1 MAGEPASLLGSVPG
15 MIYRTRLVP
24 PFDSD
29 FISEEMGAV
38 VGHPAS
44 DFVGPEPKRRWL
56 DFMHP
61 DDRDRV
67 REAMIEG
74 TADGATGEVEY
85 RVRRADGSEAWILSR
100 ARRVVDE
107 DGTPWLHGTAVDVTA
122 HHEAQELALRLDAE
136 QIRRAEIQASRAR
149 IVEAADEARRKL
161 ERDLHD
167 GAQQRLVTAL
177 LTLKL
182 AAAQPDTAAARELVV
197 EAAEQLEHGLADL
210 RELAQGIHPAVL
222 TDRGLGPAIESL
234 AARSPVP
241 VELNVTETRPAPAVE
256 AAIYFTVGEAL
267 NNIAKYAQAT
277 QARVTVAVDGATVV
291 AEIAD
296 DGVGG
301 ADARSG
307 SGLRGLADRLD
318 ALGGTLEVQSE
329 SGAGTQ
335 VRATAPLSFGVDAA
349 GRLGEPAA

>member
-1 MAGEPASLLGSVPG
+1 MAAEPAALLASVPG

-24 PFDSD
+24 PFDSE
-29 FISEEMGAV
+29 FISEEMGSV

-44 DFVGPEPKRRWL
+44 DFVGPEPKRRWV

-67 REAMIEG
+67 RQAVIEG
-74 TADGATGEVEY
+74 TANGSTAEVEY

-100 ARRVVDE
+100 ARRILDE
-107 DGTPWLHGTAVDVTA
+107 DGTPWLHGAAIDVTA
-122 HHEAQELALRLDAE
+122 RHEAEELQRRLDAE
-136 QIRRAEIQASRAR
+136 QVRSAEIQASRAR

-167 GAQQRLVTAL
+167 GAQQRLVAAL

-182 AAAQPDTAAARELVV
+182 AATHSDGTEARALV
-197 EAAEQLEHGLADL
+197 ADASQQLEQGLAEL
-210 RELAQGIHPAVL
+210 RELARGIHPAVL
-222 TDRGLGPAIESL
+222 SERGLRPAIESL

-241 VELNVTETRPAPAVE
+241 VELRVTDRRPAPAVE

-267 NNIAKYAQAT
+267 TNIAKYARANQASV
-277 QARVTVAVDGATVV
+277 RVEVEGTTVV

-301 ADARSG
+301 VDTESG

-318 ALGGTLEVQSE
+318 ALGGTLDVE
-329 SGAGTQ
+329 SASGGGTR
-335 VRATAPLSFGVDAA
+335 VRATAPLEV
-349 GRLGEPAA
+349 

>member
-1 MAGEPASLLGSVPG
+1 MPADAASLLASVPG

-24 PFDSD
+24 PFDSE
-29 FISEEMGAV
+29 FISDEMGAV
-38 VGHPAS
+38 VGHAAA
-44 DFVGPEPKRRWL
+44 DFVGPEPKLRWV

-67 REAMIEG
+67 RRAMVEG
-74 TADGATGEVEY
+74 TSNGGTGEVEY
-85 RVRRADGSEAWILSR
+85 RVRRADGGERWILSR

-107 DGTPWLHGTAVDVTA
+107 DGTPWLHGAAIDVTA
-122 HHEAQELALRLDAE
+122 RHEAEELRRRLDAE
-136 QIRRAEIQASRAR
+136 QVRSAEIQASRAR

-167 GAQQRLVTAL
+167 GAQQRLVSAL

-182 AAAQPDTAAARELVV
+182 AATQSDGEQARARVA
-197 EAAEQLEHGLADL
+197 EASDQLEQGLADL
-210 RELAQGIHPAVL
+210 RELAQGIHPAIL
-222 TDRGLGPAIESL
+222 TDLGLRPALESL

-241 VELNVTETRPAPAVE
+241 VELHVTETRPAPTVE
-256 AAIYFTVGEAL
+256 AALYFTVGEAL
-267 NNIAKYAQAT
+267 TNIAKYAEAT
-277 QARVTVAVDGATVV
+277 KASVSVRVDGTTVV

-301 ADARSG
+301 VDTGSG

-318 ALGGTLEVQSE
+318 ALGGTLDVE
-329 SGAGTQ
+329 STVGSGTR
-335 VRATAPLSFGVDAA
+335 VRATAPLRV
-349 GRLGEPAA
+349 

>member
-1 MAGEPASLLGSVPG
+1 
-15 MIYRTRLVP
+15 
-24 PFDSD
+24 
-29 FISEEMGAV
+29 
-38 VGHPAS
+38 
-44 DFVGPEPKRRWL
+44 
-56 DFMHP
+56 MHP
-61 DDRDRV
+61 GDRDQV
-67 REAMIEG
+67 REAMIER
-74 TADGATGEVEY
+74 TAGGATAEVEY

-107 DGTPWLHGTAVDVTA
+107 DGTPWLHGAAVDVTA
-122 HHEAQELALRLDAE
+122 HHEAQELRRRLDTE
-136 QIRRAEIQASRAR
+136 QIRTAEIEASRAR

-167 GAQQRLVTAL
+167 GAQQWLVTAL

-182 AAAQPDTAAARELVV
+182 AVGQADAGAARELIV

-241 VELNVTETRPAPAVE
+241 VELDVTETRSAPAVE

-267 NNIAKYAQAT
+267 TNIAKHARAT
-277 QARVTVAVDGATVV
+277 KARVTVAVDGGMVV

-318 ALGGTLEVQSE
+318 ALGGRLDIQGG
-329 SGAGTQ
+329 SGAGTR
-335 VRATAPLSFGVDAA
+335 VRATAPLALGVDAA
-349 GRLGEPAA
+349 GRLDQPAA

>member
-1 MAGEPASLLGSVPG
+1 MVGEPASLLASVPG

-44 DFVGPEPKRRWL
+44 DFVGPEPKRRWV

-177 LTLKL
+177 LTL
-182 AAAQPDTAAARELVV
+182 
-197 EAAEQLEHGLADL
+197 
-210 RELAQGIHPAVL
+210 
-222 TDRGLGPAIESL
+222 
-234 AARSPVP
+234 
-241 VELNVTETRPAPAVE
+241 
-256 AAIYFTVGEAL
+256 
-267 NNIAKYAQAT
+267 
-277 QARVTVAVDGATVV
+277 
-291 AEIAD
+291 
-296 DGVGG
+296 
-301 ADARSG
+301 
-307 SGLRGLADRLD
+307 
-318 ALGGTLEVQSE
+318 GGTR
-329 SGAGTQ
+329 
-335 VRATAPLSFGVDAA
+335 VRATAPLGLGVDAA
-349 GRLGEPAA
+349 GRLGQPAA